1 MPFDYAKNN
10 TERRPYEFYMEQ
22 YRQADPIE
30 ISNRLGIVYDLQKS
44 EFEMDKFR
52 PRGIWYG

>member
-1 MPFDYAKNN
+1 MSFIWSN
-10 TERRPYEFYMEQ
+10 TV
-22 YRQADPIE
+22 E
-30 ISNRLGIVYDLQKS
+30 ISNRLRIVYDLQKS